1 MIQVSENNSLDFCQL
16 TQSIAHFNNIWGE
29 NWWQRISPQLGIVLL
44 YQNDFSTLLGDDKLK
59 VFLLFFLTILAE

>member
-16 TQSIAHFNNIWGE
+16 TQSIAHFNNVWGE

-44 YQNDFSTLLGDDKLK
+44 YQDDFSSVLGNDKLR
-59 VFLLFFLTILAE
+59 VLFIVNFC